1 MTVWEGLLARPP
13 GAIKIIIATT
23 RRFLLTAS
31 GMVGDFLAKSY
42 GAKAPMKRQNF
53 SNFDESH
60 HKLYE
65 KVDEVLENQNMKFF
79 IIKT

>member
-1 MTVWEGLLARPP
+1 
-13 GAIKIIIATT
+13 
-23 RRFLLTAS
+23 
-31 GMVGDFLAKSY
+31 
-42 GAKAPMKRQNF
+42 MKRQNF
-53 SNFDESH
+53 SNLDESH